1 MNNGGEIT
9 VTLTLDSK
17 QFYAA
22 SKAADAA
29 GDALGDSLDRKTKA
43 ATDRTAARFEA
54 FGGVVKS
61 TLIGAGIAAGVAGVA
76 SVKMAGDFEQS
87 LAVLASVSGATGAEM
102 AKLSEKARELGQD
115 ASLPGVSAR
124 DAAQAMSEL
133 AKAGVGVNDI
143 LGASKGVLS
152 LAKAGN
158 LDVADAATVAARA
171 LNAFGLSG
179 DKAGQVADILA
190 AGANSSSADVTDMA
204 MALSQAGSS
213 ASRMGVSLGDTVT
226 ALGLFSN
233 AGINGSDAGTSLKTA
248 LQRLAAPTD
257 EARKAMK
264 ELGVN
269 FFDAQGNFIG
279 LQATAGQLQ
288 KQLGS
293 LTQEQREQAL
303 AAIFGSDASRAA
315 GVLAAEGAAGFEKMS
330 AAVNKQGAA
339 TDLAA
344 AQNSGFKGALDNLL
358 STLETI
364 GTDLG
369 TKVLPPLTK
378 FLQMLAEKLPPV
390 IDFLIAH
397 GQTIITVLGAMA
409 AAFAAMRVA
418 GFISDLTKAT
428 KTLELFVGAKNATG
442 LKALGTAFKFMGGI
456 AMTVIRG
463 VGAAIL
469 ANPIFAAIAA
479 IIAILV
485 FLQVKF
491 DIFGKAFRA
500 LMPVFQAVGDF
511 FISVWKSISS
521 AFMTGINAVVGF
533 WNSTLLPIFTTIGT
547 ILAAVGQ
554 VFFKIFAFIAL
565 IVVGTL
571 TIIFTIIFN
580 ILSAIWGVVS
590 SILGAI
596 GNFFAAIFS
605 AIWAAI
611 SWYVNLW
618 LTIITTVLGAIWNVI
633 TTIWNAIYGFL
644 APIITNI
651 FNFIKGVFNSVLSFL
666 TGIWNSVYGTISG
679 AVGRIWSA
687 ITGTFN
693 NVVNFVGGIGGK
705 ILGALGSFGSLLYN
719 SGRDMIN
726 GLINGAKSLLGNIGK
741 FFLDVVPGWI
751 RDPFAKALGI
761 HSPSRVFADYGKNIV
776 QGLTDGISANADM
789 AIRAAATLGNTVAGI
804 QTGLGDSNISVG
816 ADGTDIAGGSAGAPI
831 QQTNNIYNQVDLMAV
846 NRELAW
852 QVRR

>member
-29 GDALGDSLDRKTKA
+29 GDALGDSLERKTKA

-143 LGASKGVLS
+143 MGASKGVLS

-158 LDVADAATVAARA
+158 LEVADAATVAARA

-190 AGANSSSADVTDMA
+190 AGANASSADVGELA
-204 MALSQAGSS
+204 YALSQAGSS

-233 AGINGSDAGTSLKTA
+233 AGINGSDAGTSLKTM

-257 EARKAMK
+257 EAAGAMK
-264 ELGVN
+264 ELGLN

-288 KQLGS
+288 KQLAG
-293 LTQEQREQAL
+293 LTQEQREQAI
-303 AAIFGSDASRAA
+303 AAIFGSDASRVA
-315 GVLAAEGAAGFEKMS
+315 GVLAKEGAAGFDAMS

-339 TDLAA
+339 TDLAK
-344 AQNSGFKGALDNLL
+344 AQNSGFNGALDNLI
-358 STLETI
+358 STLETL

-378 FLQMLAEKLPPV
+378 FLQVLAEKLPPV
-390 IDFLIAH
+390 VDFLIAN
-397 GQTIITVLGAMA
+397 GQTIVTVLGAIG
-409 AAFAAMRVA
+409 AAFAAIRVA
-418 GFISDLTKAT
+418 GFISDFSNAT
-428 KTLELFVGAKNATG
+428 KTLQLFVGAKNATG
-442 LKALGTAFKFMGGI
+442 LLALGNAFKTLGTV
-456 AMTVIRG
+456 AMVAIRG
-463 VGAAIL
+463 IGAAIL

-500 LMPVFQAVGDF
+500 LQPVFEAVGNAFMSVFKSIGEIAGQVFGAIADFWNGTLMPVFTVMGQ
-511 FISVWKSISS
+511 IL
-521 AFMTGINAVVGF
+521 M
-533 WNSTLLPIFTTIGT
+533 T
-547 ILAAVGQ
+547 ILGIYIKV
-554 VFFKIFAFIAL
+554 FAFIAL
-565 IVVGTL
+565 VVVGTL
-571 TIIFTIIFN
+571 TIIYNIIAAVMTAVWNFISP
-580 ILSAIWGVVS
+580 ILS
-590 SILGAI
+590 AI
-596 GNFFAAIFS
+596 GNFFKAIFEGIYN
-605 AIWAAI
+605 AIA
-611 SWYVNLW
+611 WYAGLW
-618 LTIITTVLGAIWNVI
+618 ITVITTVLNAIWNVI

-644 APIITNI
+644 APIVTNI
-651 FNFIKGVFNSVLSFL
+651 YNFIRGVFTTVFNFLA
-666 TGIWNSVYGTISG
+666 GIWNSIYSTISG
-679 AVGRIWSA
+679 AVSRVWSA
-687 ITGTFN
+687 VTGTFN
-693 NVVNFVGGIGGK
+693 NVVGFVAGIGGR

-761 HSPSRVFADYGKNIV
+761 HSPSRVFASYGKNIV
-776 QGLTDGISANADM
+776 QGLTNGISANADM
-789 AIRAAATLGNTVAGI
+789 AIKAAATLGNTVAGI

>member
-29 GDALGDSLDRKTKA
+29 GDALGDSLDKKTKA

-54 FGGVVKS
+54 FGGVVKN
-61 TLIGAGIAAGVAGVA
+61 TLIGVGVVAGVAGVA

-87 LAVLASVSGATGAEM
+87 MNILQSVSGATGKQFAD
-102 AKLSEKARELGQD
+102 LSAKARELGKD
-115 ASLPGVSAR
+115 ASLPGVSAA
-124 DAAQAMSEL
+124 DAAGAMSEL
-133 AKAGVGVNDI
+133 AKAGLTVNDV

-152 LAKAGN
+152 LAKAGQ
-158 LDVADAATVAARA
+158 LDVASAATIAARA
-171 LNAFGLSG
+171 LNTFGLTG
-179 DKAGQVADILA
+179 DKASQVADLLA
-190 AGANSSSADVTDMA
+190 AGANSSTASVEDMA
-204 MALSQAGSS
+204 QALAQGGAG
-213 ASRMGVSLGDTVT
+213 AKQFGIGIGDTVT
-226 ALGLFSN
+226 ALALFSN
-233 AGINGSDAGTSLKTA
+233 AGINGSDAGTSLKTM
-248 LQRLAAPTD
+248 LQRLAAPTN
-257 EARKAMK
+257 ESAAAMK
-264 ELGVN
+264 QLGLD
-269 FFDAQGNFIG
+269 FFDANGNFIG
-279 LQATAGQLQ
+279 LSATAGQLSKSLGGLSAEQ
-288 KQLGS
+288 KNA
-293 LTQEQREQAL
+293 AL
-303 AAIFGSDASRAA
+303 ATIFGSDSSRVAA
-315 GVLAAEGAAGFEKMS
+315 ILADQGAAGFDKM
-330 AAVNKQGAA
+330 AASVNKQGAA

-344 AQNSGFKGALDNLL
+344 AQNKGFNGALDNLK
-358 STLETI
+358 STLETL

-378 FLQMLAEKLPPV
+378 FLQVLAEKLPPAL
-390 IDFLIAH
+390 DWLIAN
-397 GQTIITVLGAMA
+397 GQTIVTVLGAIG
-409 AAFAAMRVA
+409 AAFAAIRIA
-418 GFISDLTKAT
+418 GFISDFSSAT
-428 KTLELFVGAKNATG
+428 KTLQLFVGAKNATG
-442 LKALGTAFKFMGGI
+442 LLALGNAFKTLGSV
-456 AMTVIRG
+456 AMVAIRG
-463 VGAAIL
+463 IGAAIL

-485 FLQVKF
+485 FLQIKF

-500 LMPVFQAVGDF
+500 LQPVFETVG
-511 FISVWKSISS
+511 K
-521 AFMTGINAVVGF
+521 AFMSVF
-533 WNSTLLPIFTTIGT
+533 KTIGE
-547 ILAAVGQ
+547 IAGQ
-554 VFFKIFAFIAL
+554 VFGAIADFWNGVLKPVFTVMGQILMTILGIYIKVWAFIL
-565 IVVGTL
+565 LVVIGTL
-571 TIIFTIIFN
+571 TLIFTAIWNIMTAIWNFISP
-580 ILSAIWGVVS
+580 ILS
-590 SILGAI
+590 AI
-596 GNFFAAIFS
+596 GNFFKAIFEGIYN
-605 AIWAAI
+605 AIA
-611 SWYVNLW
+611 WYVGLW
-618 LTIITTVLGAIWNVI
+618 ITVITTVLNAIWSVI

-651 FNFIKGVFNSVLSFL
+651 YNFIKGVFTSVFNFL
-666 TGIWNSVYGTISG
+666 AGIWNSVYSTISG

-776 QGLTDGISANADM
+776 QGLTNGISANADM
-789 AIRAAATLGNTVAGI
+789 AIRAAATLGDTVAGI
-804 QTGLGDSNISVG
+804 QTGLGNSNISIG
-816 ADGTDIAGGSAGAPI
+816 ADGNDVGAGNAGAPI